1 MKRLVAPIAAMV
13 VVGAAGTGL
22 IKQSEG
28 TRYRSYLDDAGIP
41 TICTGHTGPEVKLGQ
56 TATQEECDKLL
67 KQDLMRHSA
76 AVNRCVNYPLTQ
88 YQYDAVVSLTFNIGE
103 GALCRSTL
111 ARKIN
116 SGDLKGAAEEFPRWN
131 KVKVKGV
138 VTVSR
143 GLTARREREKALF
156 EGRYPK

>member
-1 MKRLVAPIAAMV
+1 MKKLVAPIAAMV

-28 TRYRSYLDDAGIP
+28 IRYKSYLDDAGIP

-56 TATQEECDKLL
+56 FKTQEECDSLL
-67 KQDLMRHSA
+67 KQDLLRHSA
-76 AVNRCVNYPLTQ
+76 AVNKCVNYPLTQ
-88 YQYDAVVSLTFNIGE
+88 YQYDAVVSFTFNVGPT
-103 GALCRSTL
+103 AFCRSTM

-116 SGDLKGAAEEFPRWN
+116 AGDLQGAAAEFPKWN
-131 KVKVKGV
+131 KVTIDGKRV
-138 VTVSR
+138 VSR
-143 GLTARREREKALF
+143 GLSARRDRERALF